1 MVLQWTETQVDADI
15 TLESCPLPKGIN
27 SMKGTFYFMHIIL
40 SFLKFISCMK
50 ENDSLNIFRDR

>member
-15 TLESCPLPKGIN
+15 TLEYCPLPKGIN

-40 SFLKFISCMK
+40 SFLKFISWY
-50 ENDSLNIFRDR
+50 EGE